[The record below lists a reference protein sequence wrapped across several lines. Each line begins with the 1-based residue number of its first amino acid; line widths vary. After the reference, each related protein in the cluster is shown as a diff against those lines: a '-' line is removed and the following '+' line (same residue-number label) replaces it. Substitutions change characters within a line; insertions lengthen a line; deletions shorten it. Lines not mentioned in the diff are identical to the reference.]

1 MIDSSDV
8 WMTAVGGN
16 AWRYAQL
23 HFVSVISVISY
34 SIFISLH
41 SHLTYWCVLYFFD
54 EISGRLIGFSFAATI
69 LNNQCR
75 ERFAVVWK
83 KKDQTGIC
91 RLSADSYYSDHVES
105 LLKSANFLCFNRW
118 MVHWITSQ
126 HSSYRSEAKKKIK
139 NVSGAN
145 HCFVRSVSNAT
156 KWTPTTNHKRTLCVG
171 WSWLIVLLIVGVR
184 TTTEWLTTKCCVT
197 SALNWMAD
205 FRLSSSSLNL
215 VSACSAM
222 FIYLFF
228 VMHWDWLILAR
239 NPIVVGRD

>member
-1 MIDSSDV
+1 MNRFLGDFIENLDKKQLNIGIWGGKLFIYKSLNLISCQWLIDSSDV

-83 KKDQTGIC
+83 KKTKRAYVAYQQTAIIQTT
-91 RLSADSYYSDHVES
+91 
-105 LLKSANFLCFNRW
+105 LKAYWNQRIFF
-118 MVHWITSQ
+118 
-126 HSSYRSEAKKKIK
+126 
-139 NVSGAN
+139 VS
-145 HCFVRSVSNAT
+145 T
-156 KWTPTTNHKRTLCVG
+156 VG
-171 WSWLIVLLIVGVR
+171 WFIELRRNILLI
-184 TTTEWLTTKCCVT
+184 
-197 SALNWMAD
+197 A
-205 FRLSSSSLNL
+205 
-215 VSACSAM
+215 
-222 FIYLFF
+222 
-228 VMHWDWLILAR
+228 
-239 NPIVVGRD
+239 